1 MCVLAGTTAGES
13 AGWRQEER
21 GMSAAAGSVR
31 TVHSVGEPMDDFEQ
45 ERGVDERETAGAD
58 SEVAAAV
65 ARLEELRELD
75 VAEHVEVLSDVH
87 RRLHEALAGL
97 DGN

>member
-1 MCVLAGTTAGES
+1 
-13 AGWRQEER
+13 
-21 GMSAAAGSVR
+21 MSASTGSVR
-31 TVHSVGEPMDDFEQ
+31 TVQSVGEPMDDFERG
-45 ERGVDERETAGAD
+45 RGVDEREPAGGDPRVTAAL
-58 SEVAAAV
+58 

-87 RRLHEALAGL
+87 RRLHEALAALAAL

>member
-1 MCVLAGTTAGES
+1 MCVLAGTMPAGS
-13 AGWRQEER
+13 AGRRRDER
-21 GMSAAAGSVR
+21 GMSAAAGSVH
-31 TVHSVGEPMDDFEQ
+31 TVHSVGEPMDDFERG
-45 ERGVDERETAGAD
+45 RGVDEREPAGGD
-58 SEVAAAV
+58 SGVAAAL

-87 RRLHEALAGL
+87 RRLHEALAAL

>member
-1 MCVLAGTTAGES
+1 
-13 AGWRQEER
+13 
-21 GMSAAAGSVR
+21 MSASAGSVR
-31 TVHSVGEPMDDFEQ
+31 TVQSVDEPMDDFERG
-45 ERGVDERETAGAD
+45 RGVDDGVPAGGDAG
-58 SEVAAAV
+58 VAAAL

-87 RRLHEALAGL
+87 RRLHEALAAL